1 MGHIDFR
8 RCTAEAGDSKEEIFM
23 NLKKGMSTKTI
34 ATGAILTAIVIV
46 VQCLAT
52 YTAFFGPF
60 STAIALIPIAIG
72 AAMCGP
78 LVGAWLGFVF
88 GIVVI
93 ATGGAALFFEFSI
106 VGTIVTV
113 LSKGTLCGFLAGI
126 VYKLLKNR
134 NLTVAAI
141 ASALITPLVNTGVF
155 LLGSAIFFL
164 PKADM
169 IAEKIGLGVSGM
181 DVFIAV
187 AGMNFIFELGMCIV
201 LSPVI
206 VRLLNIKN
214 KA

>member
-1 MGHIDFR
+1 
-8 RCTAEAGDSKEEIFM
+8 M

-34 ATGAILTAIVIV
+34 AIGAIMTAIVIV

-52 YTAFFGPF
+52 YTTFFGPF
-60 STAIALIPIAIG
+60 STAIALIPIVIG

-106 VGTIVTV
+106 PGTIVTV
-113 LSKGTLCGFLAGI
+113 IFKGTLCGLSAGF
-126 VYKLLKNR
+126 VYKLIKKH

-141 ASALITPLVNTGVF
+141 ASALIAPLVNTGIF

-169 IAEKIGLGVSGM
+169 IAEKLSLGVSGM
-181 DVFIAV
+181 DVFV
-187 AGMNFIFELGMCIV
+187 ALAGANFLFELGMCIV

-206 VRLLNIKN
+206 VRLLNIKK

>member
-113 LSKGTLCGFLAGI
+113 LSKGTLCGFLA
-126 VYKLLKNR
+126 
-134 NLTVAAI
+134 
-141 ASALITPLVNTGVF
+141 SALITPLVNTGVF

-206 VRLLNIKN
+206 VRLLNIKK